1 MSLKFWVDFFNM
13 WGMQT
18 EQKTCAHTKNPDFQE
33 VKFKGGDFFFPV
45 LGELKKESG
54 HQENLGLLSFQ
65 QCL

>member
-1 MSLKFWVDFFNM
+1 M